1 MKYFKYSQYLYLT
14 ASIVFFL
21 SVIYKIYTNQDYVIQ
36 AILTVGLVI
45 MYFVRRSFM
54 KKMENNQQ
62 NK

>member
-14 ASIVFFL
+14 ASIVFLL

>member
-14 ASIVFFL
+14 ASIVFLL
-21 SVIYKIYTNQDYVIQ
+21 SVIYKIYTKQDYAIQ
-36 AILTVGLVI
+36 AILTIGLVI